1 MNKRWLTLSLVFL
14 LLLGLVSLPIFG
26 SSALIGTG
34 SYQDVLSGSFYEDAA
49 YWAKTNSVTNDIIS
63 GNSFS
68 PDQSC
73 TRKEVMTFLWRAFG
87 SKESTVSVPFTDV
100 KTTDYYYKAVRWAVE
115 NGIAKG
121 ITATTFCPD
130 QGCTRGH
137 VITFLYRAKVP
148 NSRHIIY
155 SAETMRA
162 VKNFVDVDAN
172 SFCAKAVRW
181 ALENGVTNG
190 MDSSHFGPDL
200 PCTRAH
206 IVTFLYRALSSP
218 LPTDSGGDELPII
231 PIG

>member
-1 MNKRWLTLSLVFL
+1 MKKRWFTLGLVFL
-14 LLLGLVSLPIFG
+14 LLLAAVSLPVFG
-26 SSALIGTG
+26 SDALIGAS
-34 SYQDVLSGSFYEDAA
+34 SYPDVLGGSFYESAA
-49 YWAKTNSVTNDIIS
+49 YWAKNRGITDDIITGS
-63 GNSFS
+63 TFS
-68 PDQSC
+68 PDKSC

-87 SKESTVSVPFTDV
+87 SEESTASIPFTDV
-100 KTTDYYYKAVRWAVE
+100 RSTDYYYKAVRWAVE

-130 QGCTRGH
+130 QVCTRGH
-137 VITFLYRAKVP
+137 VVTFLYRAKVP

-155 SAETMRA
+155 SPETMRA

-190 MDSSHFGPDL
+190 MDSTHFGPDL